1 MFEALNPLSLCC
13 RKMFR
18 MSLIVLLWLF
28 AVPLR
33 AQLIPLS
40 SVVADGKTEYAV
52 RLTNGDIITGT
63 VAKIVTLTK
72 SSKEAEDGIIVQTR
86 MGDLTIYASE
96 IAEITPRAK
105 LYRHAHRI
113 YIMPTAEPIGQNH
126 FIGSW
131 ELVMLY
137 GGVGIGNIVSI
148 TAGRSFVPTL
158 AAEEQVSLINA
169 KATVYS
175 VDLDDSGNR
184 GTFAVGA
191 NLTFAQAIT
200 GISSQIWN
208 IYGAATF
215 SGARTSITALA
226 FTKIGEPSVYPIR
239 ARDLLNTAFRY
250 DAGSIGVGVGLD
262 SRLTERND
270 LHVIGE
276 LWNPNVTR
284 LSNTAV
290 LLGLRLCNTSVAMD
304 FGLAVF
310 TQPLVV
316 PFVSFAW
323 TPF

>member
-1 MFEALNPLSLCC
+1 MSILLPSLLRLCTTLTLLSLVTI
-13 RKMFR
+13 
-18 MSLIVLLWLF
+18 L
-28 AVPLR
+28 AATPLC
-33 AQLIPLS
+33 AQLIPLTS
-40 SVVADGKTEYAV
+40 ITADGKTEYAI

-63 VAKIVTLTK
+63 VSKIVTLTK
-72 SSKEAEDGIIVQTR
+72 GSKEAEDGIILQTR
-86 MGDLTIYASE
+86 MGEITLYASE
-96 IAEITPRAK
+96 IAEITPRTK
-105 LYRHAHRI
+105 LYRHTHRV
-113 YIMPTAEPIGQNH
+113 YIMPTAEPIGTNH
-126 FIGSW
+126 FIGVW
-131 ELVMLY
+131 ELLFLY
-137 GGVGIGNIVSI
+137 GGVGIGDIVSI
-148 TAGRSFVPTL
+148 TAGRSFIPTL
-158 AAEEQVSLINA
+158 QPDEQVSIINA

-184 GTFAVGA
+184 GTFAVGG

-200 GISSQIWN
+200 GVSSNIWN

-226 FTKIGEPSVYPIR
+226 FTKLGEPSLYNIR

-262 SRLTERND
+262 SRFTERND

-284 LSNTAV
+284 LANTAV
-290 LLGLRLCNTSVAMD
+290 LLGLRLCNTSVSMD